1 MTSNCGINANE
12 LRRMPKEEP
21 ASYFQLLSRSIP
33 PEIEKKKEK
42 KKDRKKGGK
51 KRKSIVSRVSVR
63 TEIRNHSLPITKNST
78 ATFSEFN

>member
-51 KRKSIVSRVSVR
+51 KGKAS
-63 TEIRNHSLPITKNST
+63 
-78 ATFSEFN
+78 